1 MRISTEQIVVTF
13 IEQGRRLSETA
24 SVLGISIPAVY
35 AALLPTGI
43 LPPAT
48 RPPTKKKA
56 QKAPI
61 KSVRADGKEK
71 GRRCELTEEQ
81 IIEAVRELKTL
92 RAAAKALGFAKPTV
106 RRRMK
111 TLGLTVKS
119 IRSNRAS
126 GHRAKH

>member
-71 GRRCELTEEQ
+71 
-81 IIEAVRELKTL
+81 
-92 RAAAKALGFAKPTV
+92 AADA
-106 RRRMK
+106 
-111 TLGLTVKS
+111 
-119 IRSNRAS
+119 N
-126 GHRAKH
+126 

>member
-35 AALLPTGI
+35 AA